1 MMPRSPRPGKLRTQV
16 LAGVLL
22 ITLGALAVF
31 DVAAVTAL
39 RTYLIDRT
47 NVTLKSALTWTRPQL
62 TELLPRHQ
70 DEQVQAALPVFGEY
84 YLAFVPARGQ
94 VVNLQG
100 GPGLAGPV
108 LSAQAAAK
116 IVRPDRAKAGAK
128 APPGFAV
135 IQQYQV
141 SAVSVPALS
150 GTLVAGTDLKD
161 VDATVDRVR
170 LIVATGSVAVAVLI
184 FLGVGLVMRR
194 GPRPIEVMA
203 SQADRIT
210 AGDLTDRV
218 DPAEAGSQARS
229 EVGRLGAALNGMLAR
244 IQASVAERD
253 ASQELMRRFLAE
265 ASHELRTPL
274 ASLRANAELYFQGAL
289 SERPQVDEAMR
300 RIMLEAQ
307 RMGRLVDDMLRLARL
322 DQHPARQRDPV
333 DVSALAAG
341 CVERSRIADPRR
353 TWQAR
358 IAPGLV
364 AVGDEEMLC
373 RAVDN
378 LLANVH
384 AHTPEGTTAVVTGY
398 ADGDR
403 VVVEVSDD
411 GPGVPGDRLP
421 RIFDRFYRAGS
432 PAHRPGSGL
441 GLAIVTEIAAAHD
454 GTVTAAASWPRG
466 LRVTLAVP
474 AAGGLGRPGAALG
487 GLGRPGAEIL
497 TTTERLQGWA
507 LVSHWACFVSEFLAH
522 SGPLP
527 CRGYADG
534 HGRVRVD
541 RATLQPYQ
549 RGPWHFAPLLAGHLC
564 WLLSSGSGR
573 HHRHDGAPDPDLVP
587 LLQPLGG
594 DDAAAVEPGAVGRA
608 EVFDV
613 PQAVR
618 GQEEG
623 VVAGGMLVVDHQRA
637 LAPRGELGVEDTRL
651 AAGLDD
657 DRRGGTRVGEGGV
670 ARGGNR
676 GNGGPPGLLL
686 LLGGVFPRR
695 QGPWVSAAVSLVGG
709 AREAVEVGAG
719 HPIDNARV
727 W

>member
-1 MMPRSPRPGKLRTQV
+1 MKPRSPRPGKLRTQV

-47 NVTLKSALTWTRPQL
+47 NVTLKSALSWTRPQL
-62 TELLPRHQ
+62 TELLPQHQ
-70 DEQVQAALPVFGEY
+70 NREIKATALPVFGEY
-84 YLAFVPARGQ
+84 YIGFVPARGQ

-100 GPGLAGPV
+100 GPGLPGPV

-116 IVRPDRAKAGAK
+116 IVRSERAKAGAK
-128 APPGFAV
+128 PPAGNAV
-135 IQQYQV
+135 IQQYQL
-141 SAVSVPALS
+141 SAVSVPAFS
-150 GTLVAGTDLKD
+150 GTLVAGTNLKD

-184 FLGVGLVMRR
+184 FLGVGLVMRL
-194 GPRPIEVMA
+194 GLRPIEVMA

-218 DPAEAGSQARS
+218 GPAEAGS

-244 IQASVAERD
+244 IEASVAEGA

-322 DQHPARQRDPV
+322 DQHPAQQREPV
-333 DVSALAAG
+333 DVSALTAG

-384 AHTPEGTTAVVTGY
+384 AHTPEGTTAVVVGY
-398 ADGDR
+398 AEGDR
-403 VVVEVSDD
+403 VVVEVSDN

-421 RIFDRFYRAGS
+421 RIFDRFYRAGN

-441 GLAIVTEIAAAHD
+441 GLAIVTEIAAAHE
-454 GTVTAAASWPRG
+454 GTVTAAANWPRG

-474 AAGGLGRPGAALG
+474 AATAPEADLG
-487 GLGRPGAEIL
+487 GK
-497 TTTERLQGWA
+497 
-507 LVSHWACFVSEFLAH
+507 S
-522 SGPLP
+522 
-527 CRGYADG
+527 
-534 HGRVRVD
+534 
-541 RATLQPYQ
+541 
-549 RGPWHFAPLLAGHLC
+549 
-564 WLLSSGSGR
+564 
-573 HHRHDGAPDPDLVP
+573 
-587 LLQPLGG
+587 
-594 DDAAAVEPGAVGRA
+594 
-608 EVFDV
+608 
-613 PQAVR
+613 
-618 GQEEG
+618 
-623 VVAGGMLVVDHQRA
+623 
-637 LAPRGELGVEDTRL
+637 
-651 AAGLDD
+651 
-657 DRRGGTRVGEGGV
+657 
-670 ARGGNR
+670 
-676 GNGGPPGLLL
+676 
-686 LLGGVFPRR
+686 
-695 QGPWVSAAVSLVGG
+695 
-709 AREAVEVGAG
+709 
-719 HPIDNARV
+719 
-727 W
+727 